1 MANNII
7 KLGIY
12 PIICSL
18 RILTIS
24 VSVIISVLKI
34 CVINSHLISGTA
46 RHLLIWIP
54 EEQRVTR
61 FGNFP
66 ANPAYSTS
74 EWNPV

>member
-24 VSVIISVLKI
+24 VSVIISVH
-34 CVINSHLISGTA
+34 SHLISGTA

-54 EEQRVTR
+54 EEQCVTR

-66 ANPAYSTS
+66 ANPVYSTS